1 MLLIEKRAVDDFDYF
16 INNVFALSFDEFV
29 SGQYVSDVA
38 AHMDANPYAM
48 YITGRGHF
56 KSTRLYA
63 RLMWHLLRFK
73 HNRKSKEGWYFS
85 YNKDMS
91 EYHLSKVRELIAV
104 NPFYTGLTNYKS
116 QTESVLGFAML
127 AHGQT
132 LDRAPKFVV
141 KPTGLLVFKRGIHAD
156 LIYVDDPLKD
166 PENKLKP
173 TTIIKVNRIIKSEL
187 LPMVNKGGECYVVG
201 TPQTNDDFFFDAEL
215 HTRFATWFTPA
226 IIDLV
231 KKIPLWPDFYSYEDL
246 MQIQAAIGSKIFAQ
260 EYMAS
265 PVYNEDSY
273 LNRQQLIEACVELCW
288 KKKDWTSALRNSV
301 VVGGFDIGKKVHPS
315 HLALFIKTFYT
326 DKNGKEWPRYRQ
338 IFSYWM
344 DGWKYEK
351 QYKFLNDIVAL
362 FNVSTLY
369 YDNTRA
375 EFEGFAEQ
383 GLLDPALEPITL
395 NTRNQT
401 KMAATLDTLLER
413 GDITF
418 INERR
423 QQSQLLAVDNTLDA
437 LESPEGHGDSFWSNA
452 MATSENDDGSI
463 TLRT

>member
-1 MLLIEKRAVDDFDYF
+1 MRLVEKRAVDDFEYF
-16 INNVFALSFDEFV
+16 VNNVFALSFGEFV
-29 SGQYVSDVA
+29 SGAYVSDVCH
-38 AHMDANPYAM
+38 HMDANPYAM

-63 RLMWHLLRFK
+63 RAMWRILRLK
-73 HNRKSKEGWYFS
+73 YYRKSREGWYFS
-85 YNKDMS
+85 YNMDMS
-91 EYHLSKVRELIAV
+91 AYHLGKIRELIAV
-104 NPFYTGLTNYKS
+104 NPYYRGFTNFKS
-116 QTESVLGFAML
+116 QTESVLGFAWL
-127 AHGQT
+127 QQGEKLEH
-132 LDRAPKFVV
+132 APKYVM
-141 KPTGLLVFKRGIHAD
+141 KPAGLLVFKRGIHAD
-156 LIYVDDPLKD
+156 DIYVDDPLKD

-173 TTIIKVNRIIKSEL
+173 TVIIKVNRIIKTEL
-187 LPMVNKGGECYVVG
+187 IPMVNKGGECYVVG

-226 IIDLV
+226 IIDLTN
-231 KKIPLWPDFYSYEDL
+231 KTPLWPEFYTYDEL
-246 MQIQAAIGSKIFAQ
+246 MQIKAAQGDKTFNQ

-273 LNRQQLIEACVELCW
+273 LNREALIAACVELCW
-288 KKKDWTSALRNSV
+288 KKNDWSEYLADKF

-315 HLALFIKTFYT
+315 HLALFIRTFYT
-326 DKNGKEWPRYRQ
+326 DEQGKERPRYRQ

-344 DGWKYEK
+344 DGWQYNK
-351 QYKFLNDIVAL
+351 QYKWLNDIIKL

-375 EFEGFAEQ
+375 EFEGFAED
-383 GLLDPALEPITL
+383 GELDPAMVPVTL

-401 KMAATLDTLLER
+401 KMAANLDTLLSR

-437 LESPEGHGDSFWSNA
+437 LESDEGHGDSFWSNA
-452 MATSENDDGSI
+452 MAVSDNDDGGVTI
-463 TLRT
+463 RT

>member
-16 INNVFALSFDEFV
+16 INNVFALSFDEFI

-38 AHMDANPYAM
+38 DHMNKNPFAM

-56 KSTRLYA
+56 KSTRVYA

-73 HNRKSKEGWYFS
+73 HARKSKEGWYFS
-85 YNKDMS
+85 YNQDMS
-91 EYHLSKVRELIAV
+91 AYHLGKVRELIAV
-104 NPFYTGLTNYKS
+104 NPFYNDLTNYKA
-116 QTESVLGFAML
+116 QTDSVLGFAML
-127 AHGQT
+127 TGTQT
-132 LDRAPKFVV
+132 LDRAPKFIV
-141 KPTGLLVFKRGIHAD
+141 KPAGLLVFKRGIHAD
-156 LIYVDDPLKD
+156 FILVDDPLKD

-173 TTIIKVNRIIKSEL
+173 TVIIKVNRIIKTEL
-187 LPMVNKGGECYVVG
+187 LPMVNKGGECYIVG

-215 HTRFATWFTPA
+215 QTRFATWFTPA
-226 IIDLV
+226 IIDITKQV
-231 KKIPLWPDFYSYEDL
+231 PLWPEFYSYGDL
-246 MQIQAAIGSKIFAQ
+246 MQIKAAMGDKSFNQ

-273 LNRQQLIEACVELCW
+273 LNRENLIAACIEVCW
-288 KKKDWTSALRNSV
+288 KKNDWTNALANAY

-315 HLALFIKTFYT
+315 HLALFIRTFYT
-326 DKNGKEWPRYRQ
+326 DEEGKEHPRYRQ

-344 DGWKYEK
+344 DGWQYGK

-362 FNVSTLY
+362 FNVSVLY

-375 EFEGFAEQ
+375 EFEGFAEE
-383 GLLDPALEPITL
+383 GLLDPALVPVTL

-401 KMAATLDTLLER
+401 KMAANMDTLLDR
-413 GDITF
+413 GDVTF

-437 LESPEGHGDSFWSNA
+437 LESPDGHGDSFWSVGMA
-452 MATSENDDGSI
+452 MSDNDDGSI